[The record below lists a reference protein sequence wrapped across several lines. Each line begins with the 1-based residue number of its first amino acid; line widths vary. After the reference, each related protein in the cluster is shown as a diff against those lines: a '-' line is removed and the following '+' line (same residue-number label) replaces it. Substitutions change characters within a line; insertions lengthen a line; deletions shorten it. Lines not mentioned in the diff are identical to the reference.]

1 MSINRRDFINGSAI
15 AIIAGLTPLDIL
27 ANNNHDNSYPPAL
40 TGLRGSHP
48 GSYENAHALAFG
60 KKFNI
65 EPMNTEETYDLVVV
79 GGGISGLTAAYC
91 YLKRNK
97 KAKILILES
106 HDDFGGHAKRNEFS
120 NGKNFIIGYGGTE
133 SIQSPKHYF
142 QHELKKI
149 LSELGI
155 NIDKL
160 GKKFDEDFYN
170 KLELDYSIFFDK
182 ETFNTDK
189 LVLGDPLGAS
199 NFTENTSNI
208 NTVISNF
215 PLSTEDKET
224 LLKFLTEKRDY
235 LPEFSKVDDKVN
247 YLKKTSYRNFLLRN
261 VKLNEKIIN
270 IFQQKSHDYFAIG
283 IDGINSYLDARS
295 LSLPG
300 LDGMNLPPLDPDTQ
314 AEVDEPY
321 IYHFPDGNA
330 SIARLLLSKLIPKIF
345 HSELDMNSIV
355 LTKINYSHLDLAQSQ
370 VRMRLNST
378 VVIAKNEKNNSVS
391 IGYLDKPQLDAQGKL
406 IKLGNLHKINA
417 KHVVMAGYNMM
428 IPFIVPE
435 LPNEQ
440 KEALLLNVKAP
451 LIYSNVL
458 ISNWK
463 SFLKLKTHT
472 IYSPSL
478 PYCLIKLDFPVSMGH
493 YSHPQDPEKPILLH
507 MVAIPKS
514 NNLGLDA
521 RTQFKA
527 GRHKLF
533 TTPFSVLENEIRNQ
547 LERILSPTGE
557 FNHERDIL
565 DITINRWPHGYSYSF
580 NPLFD
585 DESKTN
591 ELLEL
596 AKKTCKNITIA
607 NCDAGWNAL
616 THTAMLEAI
625 RAVNEFNFN

>member
-1 MSINRRDFINGSAI
+1 MINFKFF
-15 AIIAGLTPLDIL
+15 
-27 ANNNHDNSYPPAL
+27 
-40 TGLRGSHP
+40 LRGSHL
-48 GSYENAHALAFG
+48 GSFENAHALAFG
-60 KKFNI
+60 KKFEINQMNI
-65 EPMNTEETYDLVVV
+65 EEQYDLVVV

-120 NGKNFIIGYGGTE
+120 DGKNFILGYGGTE

-155 NIDKL
+155 SSEKL
-160 GKKFDEDFYN
+160 GKKFDQEFYSN
-170 KLELDYSIFFDK
+170 FGLDNSIFFDK

-189 LVLGDPLGAS
+189 FVLGDPLGGS
-199 NFTENTSNI
+199 DLSKNNLTLNEI
-208 NTVISNF
+208 ISNF
-215 PLSTEDKET
+215 PLSLQDKEA
-224 LLKFLTEKRDY
+224 LLKFLTEKKDY
-235 LPEFSKVDDKVN
+235 LPEFDKIEDKVN
-247 YLKKTSYRNFLLRN
+247 YLKKTSYRKFLLQN
-261 VKLNEKIIN
+261 VKLSENVVN

-295 LSLPG
+295 ISLPG

-330 SIARLLLSKLIPKIF
+330 SIARLLVSKLIPKIF
-345 HSELDMNSIV
+345 HSEKDMNSIV
-355 LTKINYSHLDLAQSQ
+355 LTKINYSHLDLPQSQ
-370 VRMRLNST
+370 VRIRLNST
-378 VVIAKNEKNNSVS
+378 AVIAQHEKNNTVS
-391 IGYLDKPQLDAQGKL
+391 LGYLDKPLLDAQGKL
-406 IKLGNLHKINA
+406 IKIGNLHKINA
-417 KHVVMAGYNMM
+417 KHVVMACYNMI

-435 LPNEQ
+435 LSKEQ

-451 LIYSNVL
+451 LLYSNVL

-463 SFLKLKTHT
+463 AFIKLKTHS

-478 PYCLIKLDFPVSMGH
+478 PYCLTKLDFPVSMGN
-493 YSHPQDPEKPILLH
+493 YSHPMDPEKPILLH
-507 MVAIPKS
+507 MVSIPQS
-514 NNLGLDA
+514 NTMGLDA

-533 TTPFSVLENEIRNQ
+533 STSFATLESEIRNQ

-557 FNHERDIL
+557 FNHEKDIL
-565 DITINRWPHGYSYSF
+565 SITINRWPHGYSYSF
-580 NPLFD
+580 NTLFD
-585 DESKTN
+585 DENKAKDMIA
-591 ELLEL
+591 L
-596 AKKTCKNITIA
+596 AKKAWRNITIA

-616 THTAMLEAI
+616 THVAMQEAI
-625 RAVNEFNFN
+625 RAVNEFKFS